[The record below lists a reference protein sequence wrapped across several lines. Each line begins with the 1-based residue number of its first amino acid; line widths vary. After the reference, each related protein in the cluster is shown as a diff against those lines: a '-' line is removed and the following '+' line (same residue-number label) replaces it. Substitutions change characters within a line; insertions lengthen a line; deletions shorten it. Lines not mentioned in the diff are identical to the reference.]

1 MSWDGDDGKKGSDED
16 CCSLEEMRP
25 QAFERRRV
33 EKYKEIVLIWNNNVA
48 RYRSMLN

>member
-1 MSWDGDDGKKGSDED
+1 MSWDGDDGKKGSDKD

-33 EKYKEIVLIWNNNVA
+33 EKYKEIVLI
-48 RYRSMLN
+48 